1 MPCGGLPGGAVAETS
16 TQESKHHT
24 WRAGE
29 LRFSKLAIPDELS
42 SEVLGPEL
50 RVGFTLIGS
59 VHTVTLHTD

>member
-1 MPCGGLPGGAVAETS
+1 MKILLQKSDRRET
-16 TQESKHHT
+16 KHHT

>member
-29 LRFSKLAIPDELS
+29 LRFITPA
-42 SEVLGPEL
+42 GPEEL
-50 RVGFTLIGS
+50 TLQVLSPEQRDSRVFIERL
-59 VHTVTLHTD
+59 